1 MWRFLF
7 GSLFMCP
14 LVLLSAAPI
23 LLCDPSTETLPIH
36 VNRGNERSQSVLP
49 GNDPSGQAMLHAKW
63 DCSAANY
70 LEFNF
75 LKSIPMPEFKTG
87 EIAME
92 VDVPEN
98 APIRKVNFRLADSQ
112 GEVFQYMFPVDQLKP
127 GRQILRVQ
135 LRSAHNE
142 SWGDKKNGKIDF
154 PARMLGVSIDFN
166 RKEGTG
172 ELWIG
177 KVTFTPVPLELGE
190 MVADLATTPVRIY
203 LAAERGQTA
212 AVEEADGR
220 QALRLNWDAARGKW
234 LEFAFTGPQLVVG
247 DFESAR
253 FTIELLIPENF
264 DGKTV
269 NLRLADKSGE
279 VFQFPLPTRNLKPG
293 WNTVSLRVDKSGK
306 PSRGIWGGDGNRTLD
321 FPVRLSGFSVDYPAG
336 SGVGSL
342 AIGKVYVAR

>member
-49 GNDPSGQAMLHAKW
+49 ENDPSGQAMLHAKW

-220 QALRLNWDAARGKW
+220 PALRLNWDAARGKW

-321 FPVRLSGFSVDYPAG
+321 FPVRISGFSVDYPAG